1 MPVTINGG
9 GSITG
14 LSVGGLGSGVVNT
27 ATLASGAITSSTLP
41 AGSVLQVK
49 QSIRNEVATKTG
61 SGFDAIPGL
70 SVSIT
75 PSSASNKIL
84 VHVELGT
91 VETTGNQYGH
101 FIRLYKGGSH
111 LTAAS
116 AQGSIGSRYACFLGG
131 RTTNNN
137 HSQGYSG
144 SYLDTAGGTSAITY
158 AVYWNAEGGY
168 GTLYLNS
175 EQNNP
180 NGGAYLHNISSITVT
195 EIAA

>member
-1 MPVTINGG
+1 MPVTINGS

-14 LSVGGLGSGVVNT
+14 LAQGGIDGTKVLTT
-27 ATLASGAITSSTLP
+27 AAQP
-41 AGSVLQVK
+41 AGAVLQVK

-61 SGFDAIPGL
+61 SGFAAIPNL

-75 PSSASNKIL
+75 PSSSSNKIL
-84 VHVELGT
+84 VHVDLGT
-91 VETTGNQYGH
+91 VSTTGNQYGH
-101 FIRLYKGGSH
+101 FIRLYKDGSH

-131 RTTNNN
+131 RTTNTN

-144 SYLDTAGGTSAITY
+144 DYLDTAGGTSAITY
-158 AVYWNAEGGY
+158 AVYWNAESGY

-180 NGGAYLHNISSITVT
+180 DGGAYLHNISSITVT

>member
-111 LTAAS
+111 LTGAS
-116 AQGSIGSRYACFLGG
+116 ATNVGSRNACFLGG

-144 SYLDTAGGTSAITY
+144 SYLDTAGSTSAITY

>member
-1 MPVTINGG
+1 MITIDGGTGTILHNGTNYK
-9 GSITG
+9 S
-14 LSVGGLGSGVVNT
+14 
-27 ATLASGAITSSTLP
+27 
-41 AGSVLQVK
+41 GSVLQVK

-61 SGFDAIPGL
+61 SGFDAIPDL

-84 VHVELGT
+84 VHVDLGT
-91 VETTGNQYGH
+91 VSTTGNQYGH
-101 FIRLYKGGSH
+101 FIRLYKAGSH

-116 AQGSIGSRYACFLGG
+116 AQGTIGSRYACFLGG
-131 RTTNNN
+131 RTTNTN

-144 SYLDTAGGTSAITY
+144 DYLDTAGGKSAITY

-175 EQNNP
+175 QQDNP
-180 NGGAYLHNISSITVT
+180 DGGAYIHNISSITVT

>member
-1 MPVTINGG
+1 MPVTINGD
-9 GSITG
+9 GSIAG

-111 LTAAS
+111 LTGAS
-116 AQGSIGSRYACFLGG
+116 AINVGSRNACFLGG

>member
-1 MPVTINGG
+1 MPVTINGD
-9 GSITG
+9 GSIAG

-27 ATLASGAITSSTLP
+27 ATLASGAITSSILP
-41 AGSVLQVK
+41 SGSVLQVK

-61 SGFDAIPGL
+61 SGFDAIPDL

-84 VHVELGT
+84 VHVDLGT
-91 VETTGNQYGH
+91 VSTTGNQYGH
-101 FIRLYKGGSH
+101 FIRLYKAGSH

-116 AQGSIGSRYACFLGG
+116 AQGTIGSRYACFLGG
-131 RTTNNN
+131 RTTNTN

-144 SYLDTAGGTSAITY
+144 DYLDTAGGTSAITY

-175 EQNNP
+175 QQDNP
-180 NGGAYLHNISSITVT
+180 DGGAYLHNISSITVT

>member
-1 MPVTINGG
+1 MPVTINGD
-9 GSITG
+9 GSIAG

-27 ATLASGAITSSTLP
+27 ATLASGAITSSILP
-41 AGSVLQVK
+41 SGSVLQVK

-61 SGFDAIPGL
+61 SGFSAIPGL

-111 LTAAS
+111 LTGAS
-116 AQGSIGSRYACFLGG
+116 AINVGSRNAVFAGG

-180 NGGAYLHNISSITVT
+180 DGGAYLHNISSITVT

>member
-1 MPVTINGG
+1 MPVTINGD

-14 LSVGGLGSGVVNT
+14 LAQGGIDGTKVVT
-27 ATLASGAITSSTLP
+27 AAAQP

-61 SGFDAIPGL
+61 SGFSAIPDL

-111 LTAAS
+111 LTGAS
-116 AQGSIGSRYACFLGG
+116 ATNVGSRNACFLGG

-180 NGGAYLHNISSITVT
+180 DGGAYLHNISSITVT
-195 EIAA
+195 EIAV

>member
-1 MPVTINGG
+1 MPVTINGD
-9 GSITG
+9 GSIAG

-27 ATLASGAITSSTLP
+27 ATLASGAITSSILP
-41 AGSVLQVK
+41 SGSVLQVK

-61 SGFDAIPGL
+61 SGFAAIPNL

-75 PSSASNKIL
+75 PSSSSNKIL
-84 VHVELGT
+84 VHVDLGT
-91 VETTGNQYGH
+91 VSTTGNQYGH
-101 FIRLYKGGSH
+101 FIRLYKDGSH

-131 RTTNNN
+131 RTTNTN

-144 SYLDTAGGTSAITY
+144 DYLDTAGGTSAITY
-158 AVYWNAEGGY
+158 AVYWSAESGY

-180 NGGAYLHNISSITVT
+180 DGGAYLHNISSITVT

>member
-1 MPVTINGG
+1 MPVTINGD
-9 GSITG
+9 GSIAG

-27 ATLASGAITSSTLP
+27 ATLASGAITSSILP
-41 AGSVLQVK
+41 SGSVLQVK

-61 SGFDAIPGL
+61 SGFSAIPGL

-111 LTAAS
+111 LTGAS
-116 AQGSIGSRYACFLGG
+116 AINVGSRYAVFAGG

>member
-1 MPVTINGG
+1 MPVTINGD

-27 ATLASGAITSSTLP
+27 ATIANGAITSSMLP
-41 AGSVLQVK
+41 TGSVLQVK
-49 QSIRNEVATKTG
+49 QSIRNEVATRTG
-61 SGFDAIPGL
+61 SGFAAIPDL

-75 PSSASNKIL
+75 PSSASNKML

-101 FIRLYKGGSH
+101 FIRIYKNSSH
-111 LTAAS
+111 LSGAS
-116 AQGSIGSRYACFLGG
+116 AINVSNRYGVFAGG
-131 RTTNNN
+131 RTTNNS

-158 AVYWNAEGGY
+158 AVYWLAEGGY

-180 NGGAYLHNISSITVT
+180 DGGAYLHNISSITVT
-195 EIAA
+195 EIAG

>member
-1 MPVTINGG
+1 MPVTINGS

-14 LSVGGLGSGVVNT
+14 LAQGGIDGTKVVT
-27 ATLASGAITSSTLP
+27 AAAQP
-41 AGSVLQVK
+41 AGAVLQVK

-61 SGFDAIPGL
+61 NSFEAIAGL

-84 VHVELGT
+84 IHVELGT

-101 FIRLYKGGSH
+101 FIRLYKNGSH
-111 LTAAS
+111 LTGAS
-116 AQGSIGSRYACFLGG
+116 AINVGSRFACFLGG

-144 SYLDTAGGTSAITY
+144 TYLDTAGGTSAITY
-158 AVYWNAEGGY
+158 APYWRAEGGY

-175 EQNNP
+175 EQSNP
-180 NGGAYLHNISSITVT
+180 DGGAYLHNISSITVT
-195 EIAA
+195 EIAV

>member
-1 MPVTINGG
+1 MPVTINGDG
-9 GSITG
+9 HISG
-14 LSVGGLGSGVVNT
+14 LAVGGLGANVVN
-27 ATLASGAITSSTLP
+27 STSLHNDAVTSAHMPT
-41 AGSVLQVK
+41 GSVLQVK

-61 SGFDAIPGL
+61 SGFDAIPDL

-84 VHVELGT
+84 VHVDLGT
-91 VETTGNQYGH
+91 VSTTGNQYGH
-101 FIRLYKGGSH
+101 FIRLYKAGSH

-116 AQGSIGSRYACFLGG
+116 AQGTIGSRYACFLGG
-131 RTTNNN
+131 RTTNTN

-144 SYLDTAGGTSAITY
+144 DYLDTAGGTSAITY

-175 EQNNP
+175 QQDNP
-180 NGGAYLHNISSITVT
+180 DGGAYLHNISSITVT

>member
-1 MPVTINGG
+1 MTVTFHPD

-14 LSVGGLGSGVVNT
+14 AKLHQPGM
-27 ATLASGAITSSTLP
+27 
-41 AGSVLQVK
+41 VLQVK

-61 SGFDAIPGL
+61 SGFDAIPDL

-84 VHVELGT
+84 VHVDLGT
-91 VETTGNQYGH
+91 VSTTGNQYGH

-131 RTTNNN
+131 RTTNTN

-144 SYLDTAGGTSAITY
+144 QYLDTAGGTSAITY
-158 AVYWNAEGGY
+158 AVYWLAEGGY

-180 NGGAYLHNISSITVT
+180 NGSAYLHNISSITVT

>member
-1 MPVTINGG
+1 MPVTINGD
-9 GSITG
+9 GSIAG
-14 LSVGGLGSGVVNT
+14 LSVGGLGNGVVNT
-27 ATLASGAITSSTLP
+27 ATIANGAITSSMLP

-61 SGFDAIPGL
+61 SGFSAIPDL

-101 FIRLYKGGSH
+101 FIRIYKDGSH
-111 LTAAS
+111 LSGAS
-116 AQGSIGSRYACFLGG
+116 AINVSNRYGVFAGG
-131 RTTNNN
+131 RTTNNS

-158 AVYWNAEGGY
+158 AVYWLAEGGY

-180 NGGAYLHNISSITVT
+180 DGGAYLHNISSITVT

>member
-111 LTAAS
+111 LTGAS
-116 AQGSIGSRYACFLGG
+116 AINVGSRNAVFAGG

>member
-1 MPVTINGG
+1 MPVTINGD

-27 ATLASGAITSSTLP
+27 ATIANGAITSSMLP

-49 QSIRNEVATKTG
+49 QSIRNEVATRTG
-61 SGFDAIPGL
+61 SGFAAIPDL

-75 PSSASNKIL
+75 PSSASNKML

-101 FIRLYKGGSH
+101 FIRIYKNGSH
-111 LTAAS
+111 LSGAS
-116 AQGSIGSRYACFLGG
+116 AINVSNRYGVFAGG

-158 AVYWNAEGGY
+158 AVYWLAEGGY

-180 NGGAYLHNISSITVT
+180 DGGAYLHNISSITVT
-195 EIAA
+195 EIAG

>member
-1 MPVTINGG
+1 MPVTINGD
-9 GSITG
+9 GSIAG

-27 ATLASGAITSSTLP
+27 ATLASGAITSSILP
-41 AGSVLQVK
+41 SGSVLQVK

-61 SGFDAIPGL
+61 SGFSAIPGL

-111 LTAAS
+111 LTGAS
-116 AQGSIGSRYACFLGG
+116 AINVGSRNAVFAGG

>member
-1 MPVTINGG
+1 MPVTINGD
-9 GSITG
+9 GSIAG

-27 ATLASGAITSSTLP
+27 ATLASGAITSSMLP

-61 SGFDAIPGL
+61 SGFSAIPGL

-111 LTAAS
+111 LTGAS
-116 AQGSIGSRYACFLGG
+116 AINVGSRYAVFAGG

-175 EQNNP
+175 EQSNP

>member
-1 MPVTINGG
+1 MITIDGGTGVILHNGTNYK
-9 GSITG
+9 S
-14 LSVGGLGSGVVNT
+14 
-27 ATLASGAITSSTLP
+27 
-41 AGSVLQVK
+41 GSVLQVK

-61 SGFDAIPGL
+61 SGFDAIPDL

-84 VHVELGT
+84 VHVDLGT
-91 VETTGNQYGH
+91 VSTTGNQYGH
-101 FIRLYKGGSH
+101 FIRIYKNGSH
-111 LTAAS
+111 LSGAS
-116 AQGSIGSRYACFLGG
+116 AINVSNRYGVFAGG

-175 EQNNP
+175 QQDNP
-180 NGGAYLHNISSITVT
+180 DGGAYLHNISSITVT

>member
-111 LTAAS
+111 LTGAS
-116 AQGSIGSRYACFLGG
+116 ATNVGSRNACFLGG

-180 NGGAYLHNISSITVT
+180 DGGAYLHNISSITVT

>member
-1 MPVTINGG
+1 MPVTINGDG
-9 GSITG
+9 RIAG

-27 ATLASGAITSSTLP
+27 ATLASGAITSSILP
-41 AGSVLQVK
+41 SGSVLQVK

-61 SGFDAIPGL
+61 SGFDAIPDL

-84 VHVELGT
+84 VHVDLGT
-91 VETTGNQYGH
+91 VSTTGNQYGH
-101 FIRLYKGGSH
+101 FIRLYKAGSH

-116 AQGSIGSRYACFLGG
+116 AQGTIGSRYACFLGG
-131 RTTNNN
+131 RTTNTN

-144 SYLDTAGGTSAITY
+144 DYLDTAGGTSAITY

-175 EQNNP
+175 QQDNP
-180 NGGAYLHNISSITVT
+180 DGGAYLHNISSITVT

>member
-1 MPVTINGG
+1 MPVTINGD
-9 GSITG
+9 GSIAG

-27 ATLASGAITSSTLP
+27 ATLASGAITSSMLP

-61 SGFDAIPGL
+61 SGFAAIPGL

-111 LTAAS
+111 LTGAS
-116 AQGSIGSRYACFLGG
+116 AINVGSRNAVFAGG

-180 NGGAYLHNISSITVT
+180 DGGAYLHNISSITVT

>member
-1 MPVTINGG
+1 MPVTINGD
-9 GSITG
+9 GSIAG

-27 ATLASGAITSSTLP
+27 ATLASGAITSSILP
-41 AGSVLQVK
+41 SGSVLQVK

-61 SGFDAIPGL
+61 SGFAAIPGL

-111 LTAAS
+111 LTGAS
-116 AQGSIGSRYACFLGG
+116 AINVGSRNAVFAGG

>member
-111 LTAAS
+111 LTGAS
-116 AQGSIGSRYACFLGG
+116 AINVGSRNAVFAGG

-144 SYLDTAGGTSAITY
+144 SYLDTAGSTSAITY